1 MNLAKWELSKGPL
14 SACGLKYVSNWEN
27 VNVLPN
33 IIRSASLSMLIYD
46 TIDLS

>member
-1 MNLAKWELSKGPL
+1 MSVEKGTVINMWAQICIKLGKCKYLS
-14 SACGLKYVSNWEN
+14 
-27 VNVLPN
+27 NVLPN